1 MNSEHASV
9 EDAVPDAIAVVGL
22 SCRLPQAPNPS
33 AFWRLLCEGTDAI
46 TETPPERRSP
56 TAPAGPVP
64 RGGFLDHPDRF
75 DAGFFRISPRE
86 ATAMDPQ
93 QRLMLELGWEAL
105 EDAGIVPDLAAA
117 GRTGVYLGA
126 FADDYATLFH
136 RSPVEAGEHTLTG
149 LSRGIVAN
157 RISYALGLSG
167 PSLVV
172 DTGQSSS
179 LVAVHLACQSLRRGE
194 SDLALAGGVNLILA
208 PDSTDA
214 TEKFG
219 ALSPDGRCFTF
230 DHRANG
236 YVRGE
241 GGGLVVLKPFAA
253 ARADG
258 DHIYCLIRGSAVN
271 NDGPGAGLTTP
282 TTRGQQD
289 ALRRACAEAG
299 VHPSDLSYVELHG
312 TGTKVGDP
320 IEARSLGAVL
330 GAARPAT
337 SPLAVGSAKTNV
349 GHLEAAAGIVGL
361 IKTTLAIE
369 HGVLPPSLNFER
381 PHPDIPLDDLNL
393 RVQTTLGPWPDRG
406 RPRIAGVNSFGMGGT
421 NCHVV
426 LAEPPG
432 GPTAEQPA
440 QLAEEPRDI
449 SVPVLPWLLSGRT
462 APALRA
468 QAERLRIHLAEN
480 PALRPVDVAYS
491 LATSRAA
498 LEHRAVVVT
507 PGAAEAGAAAAHG
520 LGLLAADEPAAEVVR
535 GVVAEGT
542 CAFLFAGQGS
552 QRVGMGR
559 GLYESYPVFAE
570 AFDAVCE
577 GFAPL
582 PVREVVF
589 GGDQEVLDRTEFAQ
603 PALFAVEVALFRLVE
618 SWGVVPDFVL
628 GHSVG
633 ELAAA
638 HVAGVFS
645 LGDACRLVGA
655 RGRLMQALPSGGAMV
670 AVEASEAEVLEGLAE
685 RDGVDV
691 AAVNG
696 PSSTVVSGV
705 ASVVEVVAAEWE
717 ARGRRVRRLRVSH
730 AFHSSLMEGMLEE
743 FRRVA
748 ESVEYAEPRIPL
760 VLNVSGQVGVPD
772 GAEYWVRHVREAV
785 HFHDGVRALAAE
797 GVTTFV
803 ELGPDGTL
811 SGMAQDS
818 VAGVSVPVL
827 RRDRPEAESLWRA
840 VATAHVRGVG
850 VDWHAVFAGSGARR
864 VPLPTY
870 AFQRK
875 RYWLGDPTEG
885 PTEGEAPAEAAV
897 EPASLARRLHGRPED
912 EQERIVLDVVRAH
925 AAAVLGH
932 STPQDIDPGLSF
944 KDHGFTSGTSV
955 ELRNALNEATALT
968 LPSSLL
974 FDQPT
979 PLVLARHIRD
989 QLLGSREGA
998 PSPRPTVAPADRDP
1012 VVITAMGCRF
1022 PGGVTS
1028 PERLW
1033 RLVADEVDAIT
1044 GLPADRGWSP
1054 DELYDPEGAGLGTS
1068 YVREGGFLTGLGDF
1082 DAEFFGISPRE
1093 ALAMDPQQR
1102 LLLEVTWETF
1112 ERAGIDPAT
1121 LRGSRTG
1128 VFMGATAQEY
1138 GPRLYE
1144 SDEDAAGYLLTG
1156 TTASVVSGRVAYTFG
1171 LEGPALT
1178 VDTACSSSLV
1188 ALHLATRA
1196 LASGE
1201 CDLALAGGVTA
1212 MAAPGMFVEFS
1223 RQRGLAPD
1231 GRCKAFAASADGTG
1245 WAEGVG
1251 VLLVARLSEARR
1263 RGLPVLAVVRGSAV
1277 NQDGASNGLTAPN
1290 GPSQQRVIRD
1300 ALVGARLGPGDVD
1313 AVEAHGTGTKLGD
1326 PIEAQALLATYGRGR
1341 AVGRPLWLGSLKSN
1355 IGHAQAAAGVGG
1367 VIKMVMAMRHGV
1379 LPRTLHVDEPSP
1391 HVDWSSGG
1399 VSLLTEAREWPETD
1413 GRPRRAGVSSFGVSG
1428 TNAHVVL
1435 EHVHVPA
1442 DDIGAVDAVE
1452 GAVEGG
1458 PVVWALS
1465 ARSAEALRAQA
1476 ARLAAFVDG
1485 APELRPLDVGWS
1497 LATTRAALDRR
1508 AVVVGRSRADFLDQ
1522 LRDLSP
1528 SAAPGGV
1535 LRTAGRTVLVFPGQ
1549 GSQWVGMAVD
1559 LLGASPVFAG
1569 RMAECERALSAHV
1582 DWSLTGVLGDE
1593 AALGRVDVVQP
1604 VLWAVMVSLAALW
1617 ESLGVVPGAVIGHS
1631 QGEIAAACV
1640 AGALSLEDGARVVAL
1655 RSRALT
1661 ALAGGGGMVSVAVSA
1676 DDAVALLEPWD
1687 GRVGVAA
1694 VNGPSSVVVS
1704 GDAAA
1709 LDEFVA
1715 ACEVDGVRARRIEV
1729 DYASHSAH
1737 VEVLRERLLE
1747 ELSGIAPMRSRVP
1760 FFSTVTGDWLDTE
1773 QLDAA
1778 YWYRN
1783 LRETV
1788 RFATATQALLDD
1800 GFDVFI
1806 EASAHPVLTYG
1817 VQESIEAAGAEAVA
1831 LGSLRRDEG
1840 GLDRFLRSV
1849 GEAYVHGV
1857 DVDWSSLFEGARR
1870 VDLPTYAFQRQR
1882 YWLDAQGGRQDA
1894 GSLGL
1899 ARADHPLLGAAVELP
1914 GDGGLVLTGRLSLS
1928 SHPWLADHT
1937 VLGSALFPGTAFLE
1951 LAAHAGREAGCAL
1964 LEELTLQAPLVLSAT
1979 GGVSLHVRVSAPDD
1993 EGCRSLEIHSRP
2005 QDAPVEAPWT
2015 RHAAGV
2021 LAVSAGPVATT
2032 DRSAAAWPSP
2042 ADRASVDVAGLYDT
2056 LSETGYHYGPAFQGL
2071 SAVWRADGEVFAE
2084 TRLPQGLE
2092 PASFGLH
2099 PALLDAA
2106 LHAVLLDPADR
2117 TPDVRLPFAWTGVLL
2132 RPTAATALRVRMSP
2146 AGPEAVK
2153 LVVTDEAGEHIA
2165 TVDSLA
2171 LRPVSSEELRADRRN
2186 PAESL
2191 YGVEWSAATLPTGPF
2206 DDAPYPVPDGGELPA
2221 AARTPSVVT
2230 VALGPA
2236 GPGQGGPH
2244 AAHDVAER
2252 ALTLIRQWLED
2263 EERPAA
2269 ARLVIVTRRAVGVRA
2284 DEEIAD
2290 LAGAVVWGLV
2300 RSAQSEHPGRFVLI
2314 DVDGTEESEPAL
2326 AAAVASGEPQLALR
2340 SGVAYVPRL
2349 TRVASAGAG
2358 AGVGVDAGAAAGVG
2372 AAEPL
2377 DPDGT
2382 VLVTGGTGALGALIA
2397 RHLVTRHGV
2406 RRLLLTGRR
2415 GAQAPGAAELVAEL
2429 AELGADAR
2437 AVACDVADRDALAA
2451 VLADVPRSHPLTAV
2465 VHAAGVLDDGLVTAL
2480 TPERLHAVLRPKV
2493 DAAWHLHELTAGQNL
2508 AAFVLFSSVVGTLGG
2523 AGQGNYAAA
2532 NTFLDALAHHRRATG
2547 LAGQSLA
2554 WGLWEEVGGMTGH
2567 LDEADRRRIE
2577 RHGMTPLSRRDGLEL
2592 FDLARASGRAL
2603 AVPAHLV
2610 VGALRTH
2617 PSPLVAGLVPGA
2629 AGAARP
2635 GPAES
2640 PAESL
2645 AGRVAGLAPEERE
2658 RAVLEFVR
2666 AQTAAVLGH
2675 DTPEAV
2681 DEEQAFKKLGFD
2693 SLTAV
2698 DLRNRVTAA
2707 SGLALPVTVVFNHPT
2722 PAALA
2727 RHLLEEL
2734 GAGERTGT
2742 DLVLAE
2748 LDRAEEAFAGVPSDD
2763 GRRGAVTA
2771 RLRAMLRKWDEAVGR
2786 RLDGPAPA
2794 PSPASSLSS
2803 DRAGDGDLDEDV
2815 DLGTA
2820 TDEAMF
2826 ELIDKELGRP

>member
-1 MNSEHASV
+1 MADGTPE
-9 EDAVPDAIAVVGL
+9 AIAVVGL
-22 SCRLPQAPNPS
+22 ACRLPQAPDPS
-33 AFWRLLCEGTDAI
+33 AFWRLLREGTDAI

-56 TAPAGPVP
+56 AAPADRVR

-126 FADDYATLFH
+126 FSDDYATLFH
-136 RSPVEAGEHTLTG
+136 RGPHEAGEHTLTG

-157 RISYALGLSG
+157 RISYVLGLSG

-194 SDLALAGGVNLILA
+194 TDLALAGGVNLILA
-208 PDSTDA
+208 PESSDA

-241 GGGLVVLKPFAA
+241 GGGMVVLKPYAA

-258 DHIYCLIRGSAVN
+258 DHVYCLIRGSAVN

-282 TTRGQQD
+282 TTRGQQE
-289 ALRRACAEAG
+289 ALRGACLDAG
-299 VHPSDLSYVELHG
+299 VRPLDLQYVELHG
-312 TGTKVGDP
+312 TGTRVGDP
-320 IEARSLGAVL
+320 IEARSVGTVL
-330 GAARPAT
+330 GTARPAT
-337 SPLAVGSAKTNV
+337 SPLPVGSAKTNV

-361 IKTTLAIE
+361 IKTTLAIA
-369 HGVLPPSLNFER
+369 HGVLPPTLNFER
-381 PHPDIPLDDLNL
+381 PHPDIPLDELNL
-393 RVQTTLGPWPDRG
+393 RVQTALGPWPDPR

-432 GPTAEQPA
+432 GAAARREAEPP
-440 QLAEEPRDI
+440 EEPADVRP
-449 SVPVLPWLLSGRT
+449 PVLPWILSGRT

-468 QAERLRIHLAEN
+468 QAERLRTHLADHPE
-480 PALRPVDVAYS
+480 LRPVDVASS
-491 LATSRAA
+491 LATTRAA
-498 LEHRAVVVT
+498 LEHRAVLIS
-507 PGAAEAGAAAAHG
+507 PGGTREAAHG
-520 LGLLAADEPAAEVVR
+520 LGLLAADEPSAEVVR
-535 GVVAEGT
+535 GVADEGPL
-542 CAFLFAGQGS
+542 AFLFAGQGS

-559 GLYESYPVFAE
+559 GLYEVYPVFAE
-570 AFDAVCE
+570 AFDEVCA
-577 GFAPL
+577 GFSL
-582 PVREVVF
+582 PVRDVVF
-589 GGDQEVLDRTEFAQ
+589 GGDQGVLDRTEFAQ

-618 SWGVVPDFVL
+618 SWGVVPDVVL

-638 HVAGVFS
+638 YVAGVFS
-645 LGDACRLVGA
+645 LRDACGLVEA
-655 RGRLMQALPSGGAMV
+655 RGRLMQGLPSGGAMV
-670 AVEASEAEVLEGLAE
+670 AVEASEAEVLEGLPE
-685 RDGVDV
+685 GVDV

-696 PSSTVVSGV
+696 PVSTVVSGV
-705 ASVVEVVAAEWE
+705 ASVVDVVAAEWE

-730 AFHSSLMEGMLEE
+730 AFHSCLMEGVLED

-748 ESVEYAEPRIPL
+748 ESVEYEAPRIPL
-760 VLNVSGQVGVPD
+760 VLNVSGRVGVPG

-785 HFHDGVRALAAE
+785 RFHDGVRALEAE

-811 SGMAQDS
+811 SGMVQDGVS
-818 VAGVSVPVL
+818 GAGVSVPVL
-827 RRDRPEAESLWRA
+827 RRDRPEPETLWRA
-840 VATAHVRGVG
+840 VATAYVRGVP
-850 VDWHAVFAGSGARR
+850 VDWYAVFAGSGARR

-870 AFQRK
+870 AFQRE
-875 RYWLGDPTEG
+875 RYWLGDPAES
-885 PTEGEAPAEAAV
+885 EAPAESAV
-897 EPASLARRLHGRPED
+897 EPASLARRLHGRSAD
-912 EQERIVLDVVRAH
+912 EQERIVLDLVRAH

-955 ELRNALNEATALT
+955 ELRNAVNEATALT

-989 QLLGSREGA
+989 QLLGAPGGV
-998 PSPRPTVAPADRDP
+998 PSPQAAVAPAGGNPVDGDP

-1022 PGGVTS
+1022 PGGVSS
-1028 PERLW
+1028 PEDLW
-1033 RLVADEVDAIT
+1033 KLVADEVDAIS

-1054 DELYDPEGAGLGTS
+1054 DELYDPEGGGLGTS

-1102 LLLEVTWETF
+1102 LLLEVAWETF
-1112 ERAGIDPAT
+1112 ERAGIDPSS

-1128 VFMGATAQEY
+1128 VFIGATAQEY

-1156 TTASVVSGRVAYTFG
+1156 TTTSVASGRVAYTFG

-1178 VDTACSSSLV
+1178 VDTACSSSLA
-1188 ALHLATRA
+1188 ALHLASRA
-1196 LASGE
+1196 LANGE
-1201 CDLALAGGVTA
+1201 CELALAGGVTA

-1223 RQRGLAPD
+1223 RQRGLAAD
-1231 GRCKAFAASADGTG
+1231 GRCKAFSASADGTG

-1251 VLLVARLSEARR
+1251 VLLVTRLSEARR
-1263 RGLPVLAVVRGSAV
+1263 RGLRVLAVVRGSAV

-1300 ALVGARLGPGDVD
+1300 ALAGAGLSPGEVD
-1313 AVEAHGTGTKLGD
+1313 AVEGHGTGTSLGD
-1326 PIEAQALLATYGRGR
+1326 PIEAQALLATYGQGR
-1341 AVGRPLWLGSLKSN
+1341 AVDRPLWLGSLKSN
-1355 IGHAQAAAGVGG
+1355 IGHAQAAAGVAG
-1367 VIKMVMAMRHGV
+1367 VIKMVLAMGHGV

-1399 VSLLTEAREWPETD
+1399 VSLLTEAREWPEVD

-1435 EHVHVPA
+1435 EHAPA
-1442 DDIGAVDAVE
+1442 DDAEAVE
-1452 GAVEGG
+1452 GPTPDG
-1458 PVVWALS
+1458 PVVWAVS

-1476 ARLAAFVDG
+1476 VRLAAFVEG
-1485 APELRPLDVGWS
+1485 EPELRPVDVGWS
-1497 LATTRAALDRR
+1497 LVTTRAALDCR
-1508 AVVVGRSRADFLDQ
+1508 AVLVGRGRADFLDQ
-1522 LRDLSP
+1522 LRGLSP
-1528 SAAPGGV
+1528 SGTPGGV
-1535 LRTAGRTVLVFPGQ
+1535 RADRRSVVVFPGQ
-1549 GSQWVGMAVD
+1549 GSQWVGMAVE
-1559 LLGASPVFAG
+1559 LLGVSSVFAG
-1569 RMAECERALSAHV
+1569 RMAECERALSVYV
-1582 DWSLTGVLGDE
+1582 DWSLVGVLEDGS
-1593 AALGRVDVVQP
+1593 ALGRVDVVQP
-1604 VLWAVMVSLAALW
+1604 VLWAVMVSLGALW
-1617 ESLGVVPGAVIGHS
+1617 ESFGVVPGAVVGHS

-1655 RSRALT
+1655 RSRALRV
-1661 ALAGGGGMVSVAVSA
+1661 LAGGGGMVSVAVSA
-1676 DDAVALLEPWD
+1676 DEVGLLLERWG

-1704 GDAAA
+1704 GDGEA
-1709 LDEFVA
+1709 LDEVVA
-1715 ACEVDGVRARRIEV
+1715 ECRRRRVRARRIEV

-1737 VEVLRERLLE
+1737 VDQLHE
-1747 ELSGIAPMRSRVP
+1747 ELLDRLRGLKPRPSRVP
-1760 FFSTVTGDWLDTE
+1760 FFSTVTGDWIDTE
-1773 QLDAA
+1773 QLDAE

-1788 RFATATQALLDD
+1788 RFATATKTLLDD

-1806 EASAHPVLTYG
+1806 EASAHPVLAVG
-1817 VQESIEAAGAEAVA
+1817 VQESIDAAGAGAVV
-1831 LGSLRRDEG
+1831 LGSLRRDDG

-1857 DVDWSSLFEGARR
+1857 AVDWSSLFGGARR
-1870 VDLPTYAFQRQR
+1870 VELPTYAFQRQR
-1882 YWLDAQGGRQDA
+1882 YWLDAHGGRQDA

-1899 ARADHPLLGAAVELP
+1899 ARADHPFLGAAVDLP

-1928 SHPWLADHT
+1928 SHPWLADHA

-1951 LAAHAGREAGCAL
+1951 LAAHAGRKAGCAL
-1964 LEELTLQAPLVLSAT
+1964 LEELTLEAPLVLSAT
-1979 GGVSLHVRVSAPDD
+1979 GGLALHVRVSAPDD
-1993 EGCRSLEIHSRP
+1993 EGRRSVEIHSRS
-2005 QDAPVEAPWT
+2005 QEAPPETPWT

-2021 LAVSAGPVATT
+2021 LAVSTDPADMVQMATAPPA
-2032 DRSAAAWPSP
+2032 DAWPPP
-2042 ADRASVDVAGLYDT
+2042 ADRAPVDVAGLYDA

-2071 SAVWRADGEVFAE
+2071 SAVWRAGDEVFAE

-2106 LHAVLLDPADR
+2106 LHAVLLDPAGDPAGAPASDPAGAPASDLTGDPADR
-2117 TPDVRLPFAWTGVLL
+2117 APDVRLPFAWTGVSL

-2146 AGPEAVK
+2146 AGPEAVR

-2165 TVDSLA
+2165 TVESLA
-2171 LRPVSSEELRADRRN
+2171 LRPVSSEELRADRRD

-2191 YGVEWSAATLPTGPF
+2191 YGVEWSSAALPTGPF
-2206 DDAPYPVPDGGELPA
+2206 GDSPYAVPDGGELPA
-2221 AARTPSVVT
+2221 AAHTPSVVT
-2230 VALGPA
+2230 AALTGA
-2236 GPGQGGPH
+2236 GQGGPR
-2244 AAHDVAER
+2244 AVHDLTER
-2252 ALTLIRQWLED
+2252 ALELVRQWLVD

-2269 ARLVIVTRRAVGVRA
+2269 SRLVMVTRRAVGVRA

-2290 LAGAVVWGLV
+2290 LAGAAVWGLV

-2314 DVDGTEESEPAL
+2314 DVDGAEESESAL
-2326 AAAVASGEPQLALR
+2326 AAAIASGEPQLALR
-2340 SGVAYVPRL
+2340 SGVAYGPRL
-2349 TRVASAGAG
+2349 TRVAAAGT
-2358 AGVGVDAGAAAGVG
+2358 GAAA
-2372 AAEPL
+2372 PL
-2377 DPDGT
+2377 DPQGT
-2382 VLVTGGTGALGALIA
+2382 VLITGGTGALGALVA

-2429 AELGADAR
+2429 AELGAEAR
-2437 AVACDVADRDALAA
+2437 AVACDVADRDALAT
-2451 VLADVPRSHPLTAV
+2451 VLAGVPPSHPLTAV
-2465 VHAAGVLDDGLVTAL
+2465 VHAAGVLDDAVVTAL

-2493 DAAWHLHELTAGQNL
+2493 DAAWHLHELTAGQDL
-2508 AAFVLFSSVVGTLGG
+2508 AGFVLFSSVVGTLGG

-2532 NTFLDALAHHRRATG
+2532 NTFLDALAHHRSATG
-2547 LAGQSLA
+2547 RAGQSLA

-2577 RHGMTPLSRRDGLEL
+2577 RHGMIPLSRRDGLEL
-2592 FDLARASGRAL
+2592 FDLARASGRPL
-2603 AVPAHLV
+2603 TVPAHLV
-2610 VGALRTH
+2610 AGALRTH
-2617 PSPLVAGLVPGA
+2617 PSPLVAGVVPGA
-2629 AGAARP
+2629 AVTAA
-2635 GPAES
+2635 PA
-2640 PAESL
+2640 PDQSL

-2658 RAVLEFVR
+2658 RVVLEFVR

-2727 RHLLEEL
+2727 RHLLDELCAEEGT
-2734 GAGERTGT
+2734 GA

-2748 LDRAEEAFAGVPSDD
+2748 LDRAERAFAGVPSGD
-2763 GRRGAVTA
+2763 GRRAAVTA
-2771 RLRAMLRKWDEAVGR
+2771 RLRAMLRTWDEAVGPD
-2786 RLDGPAPA
+2786 LDGPDG
-2794 PSPASSLSS
+2794 S
-2803 DRAGDGDLDEDV
+2803 GDGDLDEDGDG
-2815 DLGTA
+2815 DLGAA

-2826 ELIDKELGRP
+2826 QLIDKELGLQ